1 MLTPGKTVDR
11 PLNLL
16 DWPSLL
22 LGEIERVKKDDR
34 GVLSA
39 QRCSEV

>member
-16 DWPSLL
+16 DWPSLF
-22 LGEIERVKKDDR
+22 LGEMERVKKVDR